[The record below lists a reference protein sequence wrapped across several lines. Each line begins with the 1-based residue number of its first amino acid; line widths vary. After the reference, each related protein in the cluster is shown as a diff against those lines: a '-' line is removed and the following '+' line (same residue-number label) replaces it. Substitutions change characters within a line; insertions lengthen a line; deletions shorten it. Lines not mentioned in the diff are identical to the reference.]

1 MAQYFTRQIDK
12 YLVEWKDD
20 RYRKPLLIRGARQIG
35 KSSAA
40 RNFGKSFK
48 YFVEIN
54 LEREQE
60 LKELFGKNI
69 DVKKICSQLSV
80 LKHTPIVA
88 GETLL
93 FIDEI
98 QESERAISS
107 LRYFYEDYPELHVIA
122 AGSLLEFALREL
134 SSFGVG
140 RITSLYMYPF
150 SFDEFLC
157 ATGQEMLLEYKRK
170 EAGCSNPLP
179 LAFHN
184 ELVNNLRIYYLTGGM
199 PEAVKYWQETRDL
212 LHISRIHNN
221 IINTYQDDFSKYK
234 SRISPLLLRNTLI
247 SAAKQAG
254 GKFVYSQVE
263 DGVSTEKV
271 KEALQLLSLAGIVI
285 PVTHTAAN
293 GIPLGAEVNTKFQK
307 YLMADIGLMQSVL
320 KISPNEILLSN
331 NVDFVNKGG
340 IAEMFVG
347 LELIKYASP
356 FTPPEL
362 FYWQRQEK
370 GAQSEIDYVI
380 ERNQQIIPIE
390 VKAGTRGSMQ
400 SLRIFMNL
408 KHPVCGIRTCLEN
421 FGFYDN
427 IKVFPLYAV
436 SSFAFNSDIME
447 QYLV

>member
-1 MAQYFTRQIDK
+1 MAQYFTRKIDK
-12 YLVEWKDD
+12 YLAEWKVDQ
-20 RYRKPLLIRGARQIG
+20 YRKPLLIRGARQIG

-54 LEREQE
+54 LEREQN
-60 LKELFGKNI
+60 LKELFGKDL
-69 DVKKICSQLSV
+69 DVKRICSQLSV

-98 QESERAISS
+98 QESERAIAS
-107 LRYFYEDYPELHVIA
+107 LRYFYEEYPELHVIA
-122 AGSLLEFALREL
+122 VGSLLEFALREL

-140 RITSLYMYPF
+140 RITSVYMYPF

-157 ATGQEMLLEYKRK
+157 ATGQDMLVDYKK
-170 EAGCSNPLP
+170 NEADCNNPLP
-179 LAFHN
+179 QSFHDS
-184 ELVNNLRIYYLTGGM
+184 LVNNLRAYYLVGGM
-199 PEAVKYWQETRDL
+199 PEAVRYWQETHDL

-234 SRISPLLLRNTLI
+234 SRISPLLLRNTLL
-247 SAAKQAG
+247 SVAKQAG

-263 DGVSTEKV
+263 NGTSTEKV
-271 KEALQLLSLAGIVI
+271 KEVLQLLSLAGVVI

-293 GIPLGAEVNTKFQK
+293 GVPLGAEVNTKFQK
-307 YLMADIGLMQSVL
+307 YLIADIGLMQAML
-320 KISPNEILLSN
+320 KISANDILLSSD
-331 NVDFVNKGG
+331 VDFVNKGG
-340 IAEMFVG
+340 IAEVFTG
-347 LELIKYASP
+347 LELIKYSSP
-356 FTPPEL
+356 FVPPEL
-362 FYWQRQEK
+362 FYWQRLEK

-380 ERNQQIIPIE
+380 EQNQHIIPVE

-408 KHPVCGIRTCLEN
+408 KHPSFGIRTCLEN
-421 FGFYDN
+421 FGCYDN
-427 IKVFPLYAV
+427 IKVVPLYAI
-436 SSFAFNSDIME
+436 SSFSGGE
-447 QYLV
+447 

>member
-12 YLVEWKDD
+12 YLAEWKDD
-20 RYRKPLLIRGARQIG
+20 RYRKPLLVRGARQIG
-35 KSSAA
+35 KSSAV

-54 LEREQE
+54 LEREQD

-80 LKHTPIVA
+80 LKQTPIVPS
-88 GETLL
+88 ETLL

-98 QESERAISS
+98 QESERAIAS
-107 LRYFYEDYPELHVIA
+107 LRYFYEDYPELHVVA

-140 RITSLYMYPF
+140 RVISIYMYPF

-157 ATGQEMLLEYKRK
+157 ATGQEKLVEYKK
-170 EAGCSNPLP
+170 NDASCINPLP
-179 LAFHN
+179 QTFHN
-184 ELVNNLRIYYLTGGM
+184 TLVDNLRAYYLVGGM
-199 PEAVKYWQETRDL
+199 PEAVKYWQETHDL
-212 LHISRIHNN
+212 LHISQIYNN

-234 SRISPLLLRNTLI
+234 SRISPLLLRNTLQ
-247 SAAKQAG
+247 SVANKAG

-263 DGVSTEKV
+263 NGANIEKV
-271 KEALQLLSLAGIVI
+271 KEALQLLTLAGIVI

-293 GIPLGAEVNTKFQK
+293 GIPLGAEVNIKFQK
-307 YLMADIGLMQSVL
+307 YLMADIGLMQAVL
-320 KISPNEILLSN
+320 KFSPNDILLSSD
-331 NVDFVNKGG
+331 VDFVNKGS
-340 IAEMFVG
+340 IAEVFTG
-347 LELIKYASP
+347 LELIKYSSP
-356 FTPPEL
+356 FMPPEQ
-362 FYWQRQEK
+362 FYWQRLER

-380 ERNQQIIPIE
+380 EKNQQVIPVE

-408 KHPVCGIRTCLEN
+408 KHSVYGIRICLEN
-421 FGFYDN
+421 FGSYEH
-427 IKVFPLYAV
+427 IEVYPLYAI
-436 SSFAFNSDIME
+436 SNL
-447 QYLV
+447 LV

>member
-12 YLVEWKDD
+12 YLAEWKTD

-60 LKELFGKNI
+60 LKELFGKNL

-98 QESERAISS
+98 QESERAIAS

-140 RITSLYMYPF
+140 RIISIYMYPF

-157 ATGQEMLLEYKRK
+157 ATGQEMLVDYKK
-170 EAGCSNPLP
+170 NEANCDNPLP
-179 LAFHN
+179 EAFHN
-184 ELVNNLRIYYLTGGM
+184 TLIDSLRAYYIIGGM
-199 PEAVKYWQETRDL
+199 PEAVRYWQETHDL

-221 IINTYQDDFSKYK
+221 IISTYQDDFSKYK
-234 SRISPLLLRNTLI
+234 SRISPLLLRNTLL
-247 SAAKQAG
+247 SVAKQAG

-263 DGVSTEKV
+263 GGTSTEKV

-307 YLMADIGLMQSVL
+307 YLLADIGLMQAML
-320 KISPNEILLSN
+320 KLSANDILLSN

-340 IAEMFVG
+340 MAEVFTG
-347 LELIKYASP
+347 LELIKYSSP
-356 FTPPEL
+356 FVLPEQ
-362 FYWQRQEK
+362 FYWQRLEK

-380 ERNQQIIPIE
+380 EQNQQIVPIE

-400 SLRIFMNL
+400 SLRIFMNM
-408 KHPVCGIRTCLEN
+408 KHPAFGIRTCLEN
-421 FGFYDN
+421 FGSYDN
-427 IKVFPLYAV
+427 IRVYPLYAI
-436 SSFAFNSDIME
+436 SSFAN
-447 QYLV
+447 